1 MTNASSHSRSP
12 LPQACQGALCAG
24 QMHAPARAAGE
35 DGIDVMEARP
45 YPLPLRALIWLGAA
59 ASSWGLLARAL
70 GWIG

>member
-1 MTNASSHSRSP
+1 
-12 LPQACQGALCAG
+12 
-24 QMHAPARAAGE
+24 MHAPARAAGE